1 MIDLHNHSLFGVD
14 DGSKSYEDS
23 LDMIRGL
30 SDHGVTDI
38 FLTPHYVAGTGQV
51 SPRFE
56 NTSRYNYLR
65 AAVRHNRIPV
75 NLHLGNEIYI
85 DRDIEKLI
93 RFGQLKPLGDSNY
106 LLIELPM
113 SGEYADYEGIF
124 LQLIRDGYKV
134 ILAHPERYV
143 SFQKDYNRILE
154 LNSIGVLFQCN
165 LGSIIGQYG
174 REAKKALIK
183 MIKDDLIFGFGTDI
197 HHPRDYKEIDLAINA
212 LKKYYDEDDLER
224 VLTDNA
230 TPLLK

>member
-1 MIDLHNHSLFGVD
+1 MIDIHNHSLYGID
-14 DGSKSYEDS
+14 DGSRTIEES
-23 LDMIRGL
+23 LEIIRGL

-38 FLTPHYVAGTGQV
+38 FLTPHYIAGTSQA

-56 NTSRYNYLR
+56 NTNRYNYLR
-65 AAVRHNRIPV
+65 AAVRHQRIPV
-75 NLHLGNEIYI
+75 NLYLGNEIYI

-124 LQLIRDGYKV
+124 LQLIKDGYKV
-134 ILAHPERYV
+134 ILAHPERYI

-165 LGSIIGQYG
+165 LGSIIDQYG
-174 REAKKALIK
+174 KEARKTLIR
-183 MIKDDLIFGFGTDI
+183 MIKDDLVFTFGTDI
-197 HHPRDYKEIDLAINA
+197 HHVRNFNEIDNAISY
-212 LKKYYDEDDLER
+212 LKKYYYSDEDLNR
-224 VLTDNA
+224 VLNENA
-230 TPLLK
+230 RLLI

>member
-1 MIDLHNHSLFGVD
+1 MIDIHNHSLYGID
-14 DGSKSYEDS
+14 DGSRTIEESVE
-23 LDMIRGL
+23 MIRGL

-38 FLTPHYVAGTGQV
+38 FLTPHYIAGTSQA

-56 NTSRYNYLR
+56 NTNRYNYLR
-65 AAVRHNRIPV
+65 ASVRHQRIPV

-93 RFGQLKPLGDSNY
+93 RFGQLKTLGDSNY

-134 ILAHPERYV
+134 ILAHPERYI

-165 LGSIIGQYG
+165 LGSIIDQYG
-174 REAKKALIK
+174 KEARRTLTK
-183 MIKDDLIFGFGTDI
+183 MIRDDLVFAFGTDL
-197 HHPRDYKEIDLAINA
+197 HHPRDFSEIDRAKEL
-212 LKKYYDEDDLER
+212 LKKYYEDDLDR
-224 VLTDNA
+224 VLVENPA
-230 TPLLK
+230 LIK

>member
-1 MIDLHNHSLFGVD
+1 MIDLHNHSLYGID
-14 DGSKSYEDS
+14 DGSRTYEES
-23 LDMIRGL
+23 LEIIRGL

-38 FLTPHYVAGTGQV
+38 FLTPHYIAGTNQA

-56 NTSRYNYLR
+56 NTNRYNYLR
-65 AAVRHNRIPV
+65 AAVRHQRIPV
-75 NLHLGNEIYI
+75 NLYLGNEIYI

-93 RFGQLKPLGDSNY
+93 RFGQLKTLGDSNY

-134 ILAHPERYV
+134 ILAHPERYT

-165 LGSIIGQYG
+165 LGSIIDQYG
-174 REAKKALIK
+174 KEARKTLIK
-183 MIKDDLIFGFGTDI
+183 MIRDDLVFAFGTDI
-197 HHPRDYKEIDLAINA
+197 HHVRDFKEIDKARDILE
-212 LKKYYDEDDLER
+212 KYYEDDLDR
-224 VLTDNA
+224 VLTDNPRSIIA
-230 TPLLK
+230 

>member
-1 MIDLHNHSLFGVD
+1 MIDIHNHSLYGID
-14 DGSKSYEDS
+14 DGSRTIEESVE
-23 LDMIRGL
+23 MIRGL

-38 FLTPHYVAGTGQV
+38 FLTPHYIAGTSQA

-56 NTSRYNYLR
+56 NTNRYNYLR
-65 AAVRHNRIPV
+65 ASVRHQRIPV

-93 RFGQLKPLGDSNY
+93 RFGQLKTLGDSNY

-134 ILAHPERYV
+134 ILAHPERYI

-165 LGSIIGQYG
+165 LGSIIDQYG
-174 REAKKALIK
+174 KEARRTLTK
-183 MIKDDLIFGFGTDI
+183 MIRDDLVFAFGTDL
-197 HHPRDYKEIDLAINA
+197 HHPRDFSEIDRAKEL
-212 LKKYYDEDDLER
+212 LKKYYEDDLDR
-224 VLTDNA
+224 VLVENPT
-230 TPLLK
+230 LIK

>member
-1 MIDLHNHSLFGVD
+1 MIDIHNHSLYGID
-14 DGSKSYEDS
+14 DGSRTIEES
-23 LDMIRGL
+23 LEIIRGL

-38 FLTPHYVAGTGQV
+38 FLTPHYIAGTSQA

-56 NTSRYNYLR
+56 NTNRYNYLR
-65 AAVRHNRIPV
+65 AAVRHQRIPV
-75 NLHLGNEIYI
+75 NLYLGNEIYI

-124 LQLIRDGYKV
+124 LQLIKNGYKV
-134 ILAHPERYV
+134 ILAHPERYI

-165 LGSIIGQYG
+165 LGSIIDQYG
-174 REAKKALIK
+174 KEARKTLIR
-183 MIKDDLIFGFGTDI
+183 MIRDNLIFAFGTDI
-197 HHPRDYKEIDLAINA
+197 HHVRNFKEIDEARNL
-212 LKKYYDEDDLER
+212 LEKYYEDDLER
-224 VLTDNA
+224 VLTENPKGILA
-230 TPLLK
+230 

>member
-1 MIDLHNHSLFGVD
+1 MIDLHNHSLYGID
-14 DGSKSYEDS
+14 DGSRTLEES
-23 LDMIRGL
+23 LEIIRGL

-38 FLTPHYVAGTGQV
+38 FLTPHYIAGTSQA

-56 NTSRYNYLR
+56 NTNRYNYLR
-65 AAVRHNRIPV
+65 AAVRHQRIPV
-75 NLHLGNEIYI
+75 NLYLGNEIYI

-124 LQLIRDGYKV
+124 LQLIRNGYKV
-134 ILAHPERYV
+134 ILAHPERYI

-165 LGSIIGQYG
+165 LGSIIDQYG
-174 REAKKALIK
+174 KEARKTLIK
-183 MIKDDLIFGFGTDI
+183 MIRDDLVFAFGTDI
-197 HHPRDYKEIDLAINA
+197 HHVRNFKEIDEARDL
-212 LKKYYDEDDLER
+212 LEKYYEDDLDR
-224 VLTDNA
+224 VLTGNPA
-230 TPLLK
+230 LVKA